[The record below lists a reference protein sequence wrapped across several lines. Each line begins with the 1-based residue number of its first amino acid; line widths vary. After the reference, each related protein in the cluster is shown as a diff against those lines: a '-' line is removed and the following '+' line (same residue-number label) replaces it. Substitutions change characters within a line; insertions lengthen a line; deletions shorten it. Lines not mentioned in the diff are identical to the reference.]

1 MRKISKGL
9 AFKYHYNEEASIE
22 EEFQPAKEGVEHV
35 DVSFSVYNN
44 LNYIAP
50 LYKSAWMKKRAI

>member
-9 AFKYHYNEEASIE
+9 AFKYHYNGEASIE

-35 DVSFSVYNN
+35 DVSNSVYNS
-44 LNYIAP
+44 LNYVAP
-50 LYKSAWMKKRAI
+50 LYKSAWMKKRTI